1 MFKISQK
8 EIIRNTSY
16 YQIFD
21 KLPVFLD
28 IMVGEKLY
36 GFAKFL
42 SAFLGGVTIEWATT
56 RDNPG
61 IKATL
66 ERYGIQCA
74 YIK

>member
-8 EIIRNTSY
+8 EIIRNASY

-42 SAFLGGVTIEWATT
+42 SAFLRG
-56 RDNPG
+56 
-61 IKATL
+61 
-66 ERYGIQCA
+66 
-74 YIK
+74 